1 MKTVPFLALLLSA
14 LLQPSCSAAYAPPAE
29 SALGRKT
36 AIQVDKVEWAAA
48 AALPDKVLLYKAAPR
63 PLDLGFVEAIAQ
75 EYGIPKSKSIP
86 EDMGPLGP
94 GVASY
99 EDYNQNA
106 PKALYYQPATGT
118 FVLGLDASGGFSTFS
133 ERVNDDWPGLP
144 SPGEAYEMA
153 LALFPKVGLR
163 PEEFSAGEAS
173 RLYYTV
179 SNKFLGWF
187 DAKRNA
193 RRREPTTI
201 TLKFYR
207 KIGENR
213 VASSGQGGCAL
224 FEFGPRK
231 KLMSVEWRLRQAVP
245 LEEVSLK
252 GKNEVLSDLKGG
264 RAYSEHDSL
273 VGEALTVKSVQLRP
287 HEGSGQADAI
297 FYPLYEVIAAL
308 KKPETSQ
315 EVKLIVPAVR

>member
-1 MKTVPFLALLLSA
+1 VKTVPFLSLLLSA
-14 LLQPSCSAAYAPPAE
+14 LLQPLCGAAYAPPAE
-29 SALGRKT
+29 SALGKKT
-36 AIQVDKVEWAAA
+36 AIQVENIEWAAA
-48 AALPDKVLLYKAAPR
+48 AELPDKAMLYTAAPR
-63 PLDLGFVEAIAQ
+63 PLDLRFVEALAQ

-94 GVASY
+94 GAASY
-99 EDYNQNA
+99 EDYSQNA
-106 PKALYYQPATGT
+106 PRALYYQPATGT
-118 FVLGLDASGGFSTFS
+118 FVLGLDASGGFSTFA
-133 ERVNDDWPGLP
+133 ERGNDDWPGLP
-144 SPGEAYEMA
+144 SPDEAYGMA
-153 LALFPKVGLR
+153 LALFPKVGLK
-163 PEEFSAGEAS
+163 PEEFSAGEAG

-207 KIGENR
+207 KIGDNR

-224 FEFGPRK
+224 FEFGPHKR
-231 KLMSVEWRLRQAVP
+231 LMSVEWRMRQAIP

-252 GKNEVLSDLKGG
+252 GKSEVLSDIKGG
-264 RAYSEHDSL
+264 RSYSEHDAI
-273 VGEALTVKSVQLRP
+273 VGEALTVKSVELRP
-287 HEGSGQADAI
+287 HEGNVQADAV
-297 FYPLYEVIAAL
+297 FYPLYEVIAVL
-308 KKPETSQ
+308 KRPDASQ